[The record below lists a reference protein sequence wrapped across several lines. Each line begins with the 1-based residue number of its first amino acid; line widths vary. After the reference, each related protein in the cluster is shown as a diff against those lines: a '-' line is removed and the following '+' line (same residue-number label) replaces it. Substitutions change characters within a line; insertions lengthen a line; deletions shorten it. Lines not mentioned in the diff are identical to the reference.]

1 MSGAHGAIGHDP
13 EGIKGKQIAG
23 QTLRRVAGFAHPYR
37 AMLAGFVVVLL
48 LGALLSLVPP
58 LLFRQIIDDAI
69 ENRDRGRVHLLAGII
84 VLAAFGEAALSFIE
98 RYWSAR
104 IGEGLIYDLRVKLY
118 DHVQRMPM
126 AFFTRVQTGSLISRM
141 NNDVIGAQR
150 AFTGTLGSVVSNTI
164 VLATTLVAMFLLE
177 WRLTLLALAL
187 LPVFILPTKR
197 VGRKLQALTRESMEH
212 NASMNTVMTERLNV
226 SGALLV
232 KLFGRHSQERDG
244 FGATAGRVRDIG
256 VRSAMYGRTFFIALS
271 LVGAVGAAVLY
282 WLGAQLVISGAIT
295 VGTLAAMGL
304 MVVRIYTPLTSLTN
318 ARVDVM
324 TALVSF
330 ERVFEVLDTPN
341 PIADG
346 PDAVALQTPK
356 GRIELA
362 DVTFTY
368 PPGDEQLS
376 SLQTDDAAPEATGQ
390 PVLRHVSAT
399 IQPGQLVA
407 LVGPS
412 GAGKTTLAALLI
424 RLHDVDSGAVLI
436 DGTDVRDIA
445 QESLRA
451 SVGMV
456 PQDPHLF
463 HETVADNLRY
473 ARPGATEAE
482 MESACRSAHIHDL
495 IASLPQG
502 YNTLVGERGYRL
514 SGGEKQRLA
523 IARVLL
529 KDPAIVVLDEA
540 TSHLDS
546 ENEALVQ
553 QALGIALR
561 GRTAVVIAHRL
572 STVANADQIL
582 VLDKGEL
589 VESGRHDALLAADG
603 LYAELYSTLLRNEQR
618 VPAETKL

>member
-1 MSGAHGAIGHDP
+1 VEPSEGSEAREPGDP
-13 EGIKGKQIAG
+13 AG
-23 QTLRRVAGFAHPYR
+23 LGLDAFFANLMVLITQTLVHA
-37 AMLAGFVVVLL
+37 FVHWH
-48 LGALLSLVPP
+48 
-58 LLFRQIIDDAI
+58 
-69 ENRDRGRVHLLAGII
+69 RG
-84 VLAAFGEAALSFIE
+84 E
-98 RYWSAR
+98 R
-104 IGEGLIYDLRVKLY
+104 
-118 DHVQRMPM
+118 
-126 AFFTRVQTGSLISRM
+126 
-141 NNDVIGAQR
+141 
-150 AFTGTLGSVVSNTI
+150 
-164 VLATTLVAMFLLE
+164 
-177 WRLTLLALAL
+177 
-187 LPVFILPTKR
+187 
-197 VGRKLQALTRESMEH
+197 
-212 NASMNTVMTERLNV
+212 
-226 SGALLV
+226 
-232 KLFGRHSQERDG
+232 
-244 FGATAGRVRDIG
+244 
-256 VRSAMYGRTFFIALS
+256 
-271 LVGAVGAAVLY
+271 
-282 WLGAQLVISGAIT
+282 
-295 VGTLAAMGL
+295 
-304 MVVRIYTPLTSLTN
+304 
-318 ARVDVM
+318 
-324 TALVSF
+324 
-330 ERVFEVLDTPN
+330 
-341 PIADG
+341 
-346 PDAVALQTPK
+346 
-356 GRIELA
+356 ELA
-362 DVTFTY
+362 DATFTY

-376 SLQTDDAAPEATGQ
+376 SLQTDEAAPEATGQ

-589 VESGRHDALLAADG
+589 VESGRHDDLLAADG